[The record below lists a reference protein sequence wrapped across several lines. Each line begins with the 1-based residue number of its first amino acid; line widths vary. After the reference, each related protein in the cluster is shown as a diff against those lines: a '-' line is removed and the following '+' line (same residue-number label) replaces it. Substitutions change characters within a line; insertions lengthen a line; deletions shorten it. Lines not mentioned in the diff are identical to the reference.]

1 MVYRYKLSYG
11 IVCVAAIYF
20 YITQAM
26 NDACV
31 YDGLLNREGGG
42 GCLANSLLLFMLLQQ
57 QTKGNN
63 VAKYI
68 YKPALQVDLAT
79 TFLGICCSQQPTH
92 IYTWPK
98 APFT

>member
-1 MVYRYKLSYG
+1 
-11 IVCVAAIYF
+11 
-20 YITQAM
+20 M

-42 GCLANSLLLFMLLQQ
+42 GCLANNLLLSMLLQQ

-68 YKPALQVDLAT
+68 YKPARLSNHIPWYMLFNLDHSNQH
-79 TFLGICCSQQPTH
+79 TH
-92 IYTWPK
+92 TWPK
-98 APFT
+98 DPFT